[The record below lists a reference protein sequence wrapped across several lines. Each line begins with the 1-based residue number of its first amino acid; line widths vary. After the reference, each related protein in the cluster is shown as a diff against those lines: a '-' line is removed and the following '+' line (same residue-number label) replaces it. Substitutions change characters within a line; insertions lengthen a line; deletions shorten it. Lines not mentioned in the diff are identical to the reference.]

1 MGYKSLQI
9 NISPIRWNTLKIWLN
24 TLQTMVWYIWI
35 FLKLHLKQFFKMS
48 LWHWHKYPAQCYILV
63 KRIHTFINLFL
74 FDYLKTESRTYTVR
88 TNDTYMAVKL
98 NYFFFGVRLY
108 RMTYLSFNRCFYSLH
123 TINFNLFIHIVI
135 DYSLCLHLNHISIK
149 VSSILKISLFFVY
162 FIYNILL
169 TVSSLQI

>member
-35 FLKLHLKQFFKMS
+35 FLKLHLKQFLKMS

-98 NYFFFGVRLY
+98 NYFFLACVCTVWLTSPLIVVFIHYTLLIL
-108 RMTYLSFNRCFYSLH
+108 TYL
-123 TINFNLFIHIVI
+123 FI
-135 DYSLCLHLNHISIK
+135 
-149 VSSILKISLFFVY
+149 
-162 FIYNILL
+162 
-169 TVSSLQI
+169 